1 MHASMVLT
9 RSREGHQGPW
19 HAVLHAIAQG
29 IACPCAVCMMIP
41 RDHGMLFCMWCHDVA
56 SSRIPPSSF
65 SPPGSSIQSLACKVF
80 RYGLSICVP
89 AVLTRHRLSDPL
101 LHPSAPRRGV
111 ESLLRQRVARHAATH
126 HAAGRQ
132 TQGIVTHT
140 SITPFPYQT
149 AASRVRHAKSG
160 AMACRFVCLLA
171 SHTSP
176 PLRHTQALLVQGSK
190 TSSSARHAA
199 THHAAGRQTQVFLAQ
214 TPITPLPYH
223 ARASRV
229 WHPKCSAMAGPFA
242 CLLFKLVTASHT
254 HCSTQALLTQG
265 SNGFCIS
272 ASCGHPS
279 CSRSSD
285 TRLPHAH
292 LHHPSSPP
300 GSSIQS
306 LACKI

>member
-1 MHASMVLT
+1 MHASTVLT

-80 RYGLSICVP
+80 RYGMSICVP

-149 AASRVRHAKSG
+149 AASRVRHAKSS

-229 WHPKCSAMAGPFA
+229 WHAKCSAMACPFA
-242 CLLFKLVTASHT
+242 CHLFKPASQT
-254 HCSTQALLTQG
+254 HCSTQALLGQG
-265 SNGFCIS
+265 SKGFCSLMWPPIMQQVVS
-272 ASCGHPS
+272 YKAS
-279 CSRSSD
+279 
-285 TRLPHAH
+285 
-292 LHHPSSPP
+292 
-300 GSSIQS
+300 
-306 LACKI
+306 

>member
-1 MHASMVLT
+1 MVLT

-80 RYGLSICVP
+80 RYGMSICVP

-101 LHPSAPRRGV
+101 LHPSAPHRGV

-140 SITPFPYQT
+140 SSTPLPYQT
-149 AASRVRHAKSG
+149 AASRVWHAKSS
-160 AMACRFVCLLA
+160 AMACRFVCLLFIHVND
-171 SHTSP
+171 S
-176 PLRHTQALLVQGSK
+176 Q
-190 TSSSARHAA
+190 
-199 THHAAGRQTQVFLAQ
+199 
-214 TPITPLPYH
+214 
-223 ARASRV
+223 
-229 WHPKCSAMAGPFA
+229 
-242 CLLFKLVTASHT
+242 T
-254 HCSTQALLTQG
+254 HCSTLVLY
-265 SNGFCIS
+265 
-272 ASCGHPS
+272 
-279 CSRSSD
+279 D
-285 TRLPHAH
+285 
-292 LHHPSSPP
+292 
-300 GSSIQS
+300 SIT
-306 LACKI
+306 

>member
-41 RDHGMLFCMWCHDVA
+41 RDHGMLFYMWCHDEA

-80 RYGLSICVP
+80 RYGMSICVP

-149 AASRVRHAKSG
+149 AASRVRHAKSS

-229 WHPKCSAMAGPFA
+229 
-242 CLLFKLVTASHT
+242 
-254 HCSTQALLTQG
+254 
-265 SNGFCIS
+265 
-272 ASCGHPS
+272 
-279 CSRSSD
+279 
-285 TRLPHAH
+285 
-292 LHHPSSPP
+292 
-300 GSSIQS
+300 
-306 LACKI
+306 